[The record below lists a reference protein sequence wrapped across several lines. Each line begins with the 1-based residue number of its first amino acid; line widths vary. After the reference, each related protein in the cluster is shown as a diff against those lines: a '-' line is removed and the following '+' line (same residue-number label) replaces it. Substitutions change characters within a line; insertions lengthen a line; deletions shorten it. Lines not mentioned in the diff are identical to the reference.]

1 MEPKHVIDIVGISC
15 PPKSDRDFNKWYEEK
30 HIPARVKFKGLTG
43 AIRYQLAGFT
53 ESATVNEYPRFLTA
67 CKFKDLATFTAW
79 NAGPELREGFEG
91 AAELFARLGVDL
103 LWRVQY
109 ESIKTW
115 KKTPPLSTVHMV
127 GTQSRLKAEFDRWY
141 SEKHIPDLLK
151 FNALLGVTRY
161 ELASS
166 VGLRGMGKVFSGE
179 TKEYPQFL
187 TFYFFKDIANFEAY
201 EASPERTG
209 TLDEWQ
215 QVMKD
220 MGVSLLWRVRY
231 KPVKS
236 WQQ

>member
-1 MEPKHVIDIVGISC
+1 
-15 PPKSDRDFNKWYEEK
+15 
-30 HIPARVKFKGLTG
+30 VKFKGLTG
-43 AIRYQLAGFT
+43 AICYQLAGFT

-79 NAGPELREGFEG
+79 NAGPELREAFEG

-115 KKTPPLSTVHMV
+115 KKTSPVSTVHMV

-141 SEKHIPDLLK
+141 SQKHIPDLLK
-151 FNALLGVTRY
+151 FKALLGVTRY

-166 VGLRGMGKVFSGE
+166 VGLKGIGKVLPGE
-179 TKEYPQFL
+179 TNEYPQFL

-215 QVMKD
+215 QVMKE

-231 KPVKS
+231 KPVKA

>member
-30 HIPARVKFKGLTG
+30 HIPAHVKFKGLTG
-43 AIRYQLAGFT
+43 ATRYQLAGFT
-53 ESATVNEYPRFLTA
+53 ESATVNEYPRFLTT

-79 NAGPELREGFEG
+79 NAGPELREAFEG
-91 AAELFARLGVDL
+91 AAELFARLGVEL

-115 KKTPPLSTVHMV
+115 KKIPPLSTVHMV

-187 TFYFFKDIANFEAY
+187 TFYFFKDIANFEEY

-231 KPVKS
+231 KPVKA